1 MNSSRLF
8 KLVVTGLASFGAG
21 VLAGLGYQHR
31 EDLTKKANK
40 VIKKIPDFFKHS

>member
-1 MNSSRLF
+1 MNIV

-31 EDLTKKANK
+31 EDLAKKSNK
-40 VIKKIPDFFKHS
+40 IIKKIPDFFKK